1 MTEEQQ
7 LWYSDILKLQSML
20 NHDSFRTIK
29 ITACRK
35 HIDKIQDAITAIRN
49 LDPVAESRDRTDEC
63 TVTQPEVAGDPWVA
77 AARQKSD
84 DPPPF

>member
-29 ITACRK
+29 IAACRK
-35 HIDKIQDAITAIRN
+35 HINKMQQAITAIRN
-49 LDPVAESRDRTDEC
+49 LDPVAESGIAQTSAQSLNPRLQATLGGSR
-63 TVTQPEVAGDPWVA
+63 PAEV
-77 AARQKSD
+77 
-84 DPPPF
+84 

>member
-29 ITACRK
+29 IAACRK
-35 HIDKIQDAITAIRN
+35 HINKIQDAITAIRN
-49 LDPVAESRDRTDEC
+49 LEPVTDARGRTDEC
-63 TVTQPEVAGDPWVA
+63 TVTQPEVAVDPWVA